1 MLVRLAAAAC
11 LNLHRNRNLPALDLF
26 PYLLQKPRCDLIVT
40 AQQAHTLGHPS
51 QVARGKTEPTAVC
64 PCG

>member
-1 MLVRLAAAAC
+1 
-11 LNLHRNRNLPALDLF
+11 
-26 PYLLQKPRCDLIVT
+26 LIVT